1 MTSTSDVSLP
11 KRSDEELVVLI
22 AEGDKELFGELVDR
36 YEAKLTRYV
45 MRFTQQADDVTDIIQ
60 VIFIKAY
67 TNLRSFDTTRSFN
80 SWIYRIA
87 HNESVTH
94 LKKRGNEKVS
104 FIDFDTFLPHP
115 FAVETADGEATRRE
129 TKAHLDASLGELSPK
144 YREVLV
150 LYYYDELSY
159 QEIAEI
165 LHIPTATVGVRIKRG
180 KEALQKVLTQAIE
193 KVNGNQDGIEAC
205 KEQLVTTH

>member
-1 MTSTSDVSLP
+1 MTPPTEQKEIILL
-11 KRSDEELVVLI
+11 SDEKIVGLVI
-22 AEGDKELFGELVDR
+22 EGDKDLFGELIDR

-45 MRFTQQADDVTDIIQ
+45 KRFTQHPDDVSDIMQI
-60 VIFIKAY
+60 VFIKAY
-67 TNLRSFDTTRSFN
+67 TNLQSFDTSRSFN

-94 LKKRGNEKVS
+94 LKKRGGEKVS
-104 FIDFDTFLPHP
+104 FIDFDTFFPHP
-115 FAVETADGEATRRE
+115 FAQEESDTLALGRE
-129 TKAHLDASLGELSPK
+129 DKEQLEKSLKEISPK

-159 QEIAEI
+159 QEIADV

-180 KEALQKVLTQAIE
+180 KEVLRNMLKNNHYQP
-193 KVNGNQDGIEAC
+193 
-205 KEQLVTTH
+205 

>member
-1 MTSTSDVSLP
+1 MISTDKASPRLQT
-11 KRSDEELVVLI
+11 DEELALRI
-22 AEGDKELFGELVDR
+22 TEGDKDLFGELIDR

-45 MRFTQQADDVTDIIQ
+45 MRFTQEKDDVADVIQ
-60 VIFIKAY
+60 VVFIKAY
-67 TNLRSFDTTRSFN
+67 TNLQSFDTKRSFN

-94 LKKRGNEKVS
+94 LKKRGGEKVS

-115 FAVETADGEATRRE
+115 FAQETADEKATKRE
-129 TKAHLDASLGELSPK
+129 VQELLDNSLDKLSPK

-165 LHIPTATVGVRIKRG
+165 LHIPIATVGVRIKRG
-180 KEALQKVLTQAIE
+180 REALQKTLSSTLGTALTPHEPRVADTN
-193 KVNGNQDGIEAC
+193 K
-205 KEQLVTTH
+205 TS

>member
-1 MTSTSDVSLP
+1 MSLP
-11 KRSDEELVVLI
+11 ENNQSDEELATLVCN
-22 AEGDKELFGELVDR
+22 GDKDVFGALIDR

-45 MRFTQQADDVTDIIQ
+45 KRFTQHEDDVSDIIQ
-60 VIFIKAY
+60 IVFIKAY
-67 TNLRSFDTTRSFN
+67 THLQSFDTSRSFN

-87 HNESVTH
+87 HNESVTY
-94 LKKRGNEKVS
+94 LKKRSNEKVS

-115 FAVETADGEATRRE
+115 FAKEETDDRTLKRE
-129 TKAHLDASLGELSPK
+129 MKELLDTSLSDVSPK

-159 QEIAEI
+159 QEIADV

-180 KEALQKVLTQAIE
+180 KEALE
-193 KVNGNQDGIEAC
+193 KMLVNQHY
-205 KEQLVTTH
+205 QP

>member
-1 MTSTSDVSLP
+1 MITMSPTV
-11 KRSDEELVVLI
+11 KDEEIVQKVI
-22 AEGDKELFGELVDR
+22 QGDKDLFGELIDR
-36 YEAKLTRYV
+36 YEEKLTRYV
-45 MRFTQQADDVTDIIQ
+45 RRFTQQSDDVEDIIQ
-60 VIFIKAY
+60 IVFIKAY
-67 TNLRSFDTTRSFN
+67 TNLQSFDTARSFN

-115 FAVETADGEATRRE
+115 FAKEEADGRTLVRE
-129 TKAHLDASLGELSPK
+129 IRELLETSLSKISPK

-159 QEIAEI
+159 QEIAEV
-165 LHIPTATVGVRIKRG
+165 LHIPIATVGVRIKRG
-180 KEALQKVLTQAIE
+180 KDALE
-193 KVNGNQDGIEAC
+193 KTKSLRVYVGNEM
-205 KEQLVTTH
+205 